1 MDRISAASG
10 SMPMREK
17 IKTRNQYD
25 SLVSEYQKALEM
37 ARKNPQDVA
46 LNRDAVQAKRDIDEF
61 ISKLN
66 SSRK

>member
-1 MDRISAASG
+1 
-10 SMPMREK
+10 MPMREK